1 MSFKDLAL
9 KGVYRTSTDSL
20 IRDFYLPCLSSAAQ
34 YDRAVGFFS
43 SSMLIEAAFGLSGLI
58 RNKGRM
64 RLLIGHPLDDD
75 DWNAVKKGM
84 SLAGIR
90 NQIEKDLALI
100 LERAGGDRSVHSLEL
115 LSWMV
120 ATHSIEIRFA
130 FRKAGM
136 YHEKIGVLTD
146 GESNHIV
153 FHGSA
158 NESANALL
166 PTRNFES
173 LAVYPSWKPEVFSEY
188 GAPFMHGFASL
199 WDNLTPDVYS
209 VGVPSE
215 FYEKLLQYRAQE
227 HLPPDLT
234 YEAILFQPP
243 LGVEEQPSLP
253 YLPSTLAGQAY
264 KLRSHQEMALSRW
277 SANSYNG
284 IFALATGSGKTV
296 TALHAATRFSAQSYP
311 LVLVVAVPYQILAE
325 QWAQVMRRFG
335 MQAIKAFYSRDQWK
349 PALDQALSA
358 FLAGASKF
366 LAVVVVNDTLS
377 SEAFQSCLSLVP
389 PSSLFFVGDECH
401 HHSATDWLT
410 RIPPGAKF
418 KLGMSATPW
427 NPGQADSK
435 RVLEK
440 IYGPVVATYGLADAL
455 QDGVLCQYAYYWVP
469 CAFDDDEQEEYERLT
484 SNIASL
490 IAQDPGRGNPRIQTA
505 IQALF
510 STRARLLGSL
520 RDKTRQLQRLLDL
533 ADIEPHTL
541 FYCGEGTH
549 PIDGGNRT
557 VDETLAFLD
566 RSGWKTSRIT
576 AAETASERER
586 ILGCFDE
593 GIIDAIVA
601 IRVLDEGF
609 DIPSCRTAFILASST
624 SHRQYVQRRGR
635 VLRQSPGKS
644 HATIYDFVPIAC
656 RAQLEKSHSLWRQQI
671 GAELNRVREFVALA
685 KNSESQQL
693 DINAKMEALGLG
705 AIYYEHLPLS
715 EGDLYG
721 D

>member
-1 MSFKDLAL
+1 MSFRDLQL

-20 IRDFYLPCLSSAAQ
+20 IHDFYLPCLSRASQ

-64 RLLIGHPLDDD
+64 RLLIGHPLSAD
-75 DWNAVKKGM
+75 DWSAVKEGM
-84 SLAGIR
+84 TLSSIR
-90 NQIEKDLALI
+90 SQIERDLVLI

-146 GESNHIV
+146 SESNHIV

-173 LAVYPSWKPEVFSEY
+173 VAVYPSWKVEVFSEY

-209 VGVPSE
+209 VAVPSE
-215 FYEKLLQYRAQE
+215 FYEKFLQFRAHE
-227 HLPPDLT
+227 HLPPDLE
-234 YEAILFQPP
+234 YEAILAEPQ
-243 LGVEEQPSLP
+243 LEVREQPSLP
-253 YLPSTLAGQAY
+253 RLPNTLAGQAY
-264 KLRSHQEMALSRW
+264 KLRPHQEMALSQW

-296 TALHAATRFSAQSYP
+296 TALHAATRFSAQNYP
-311 LVLVVAVPYQILAE
+311 LVLVVAVPYQVLAE
-325 QWAQVMRRFG
+325 QWARFMGRFG

-349 PALDQALSA
+349 PALEQATSA
-358 FLAGASKF
+358 FLAGASRF
-366 LAVVVVNDTLS
+366 LAVVVVNDTLA
-377 SEAFQSCLSLVP
+377 SEAFQSCLSLLP

-401 HHSATDWLT
+401 HHSAPEWLS
-410 RIPPGAKF
+410 RIPVGAKF

-427 NPGQADSK
+427 NPGRTDNK
-435 RVLEK
+435 KTLEQ
-440 IYGPVVATYGLADAL
+440 IYGPVVATYGLGDAL
-455 QDGVLCQYAYYWVP
+455 RDGVLCPYEYHWVP
-469 CAFDDDEQEEYERLT
+469 CEFDDDEQEEYERMS

-490 IAQDPGRGNPRIQTA
+490 IAQDPSRSNARMQTA
-505 IQALF
+505 LQALF

-520 RDKTRQLQRLLDL
+520 RDKTRQLERILKRR
-533 ADIEPHTL
+533 DIEPHTL
-541 FYCGEGTH
+541 FYCGEGAH
-549 PIDGGNRT
+549 PIDGGNRA
-557 VDETLAFLD
+557 VDTTLGFLD

-576 AAETASERER
+576 AAETALERER

-635 VLRQSPGKS
+635 VLRQAPGKS
-644 HATIYDFVPIAC
+644 HATLYDFVPIAS
-656 RAQLEKSHSLWRQQI
+656 RTQLEKNHALWRQQI
-671 GAELNRVREFVALA
+671 ATELSRVREFVALS
-685 KNSESQQL
+685 KDPESQQL

-705 AIYYEHLPLS
+705 AIYYEHLPVS
-715 EGDLYG
+715 EEELYG